1 MFTLHNPVKS
11 EDLEWYT
18 VTSHPCPTCKETTS
32 LKITPD
38 KLYAYNQGA
47 YAQDVLSNYEPDVR
61 ERFISGM
68 CGPCWNE
75 LYSDDWDDE

>member
-1 MFTLHNPVKS
+1 MFKLHNPVKS

-32 LKITPD
+32 VRITPSE
-38 KLYAYNQGA
+38 LYAYNQGA
-47 YAQDVLSNYEPDVR
+47 YAQDVLRHYSSVTR